1 MKERTLRETKAMDR
15 MRTGSRLVHMHAR
28 GGRNWFVMP
37 GGAVTDEVAT
47 KIRSHPRVVA
57 SEDGLFPGLS
67 QTWRMQSFVGS
78 DGPDAPSILEAQL
91 DDDKL
96 DGPTGIAARQGQ
108 KTSSS
113 ATSQ

>member
-1 MKERTLRETKAMDR
+1 MKERTLRETRAMDR
-15 MRTGSRLVHMHAR
+15 MRTGSRLVHRHAR

-57 SEDGLFPGLS
+57 SVDGLFPGLS

-78 DGPDAPSILEAQL
+78 DGPDAP
-91 DDDKL
+91 
-96 DGPTGIAARQGQ
+96 
-108 KTSSS
+108 
-113 ATSQ
+113 